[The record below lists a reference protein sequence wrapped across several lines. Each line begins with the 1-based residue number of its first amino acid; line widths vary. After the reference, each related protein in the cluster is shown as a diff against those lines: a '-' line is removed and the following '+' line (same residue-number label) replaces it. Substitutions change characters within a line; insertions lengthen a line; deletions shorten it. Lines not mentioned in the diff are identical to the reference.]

1 MRLLNFVSEIG
12 KLKDIT
18 RTGWELYSVNNP
30 ESVADHSFRLAVL
43 SMLYAEKLKLDT
55 EKCIKLAL
63 IHDMCEVYTK
73 DIATRA
79 KESDQTV
86 NNKEKIVVG
95 GQKDYKS

>member
-1 MRLLNFVSEIG
+1 MGLLNFVSEIE

-30 ESVADHSFRLAVL
+30 ESVADHSFCLAVL

-86 NNKEKIVVG
+86 NNKEKIYIENLV
-95 GQKDYKS
+95 S